1 MNSYLVILKD
11 NKIISIIEGVDGGRG
26 GGGVR
31 NPGVRGREL
40 GVREAGTG
48 SWGGGDRE

>member
-1 MNSYLVILKD
+1 MM
-11 NKIISIIEGVDGGRG
+11 EGGDGGR
-26 GGGVR
+26 VR